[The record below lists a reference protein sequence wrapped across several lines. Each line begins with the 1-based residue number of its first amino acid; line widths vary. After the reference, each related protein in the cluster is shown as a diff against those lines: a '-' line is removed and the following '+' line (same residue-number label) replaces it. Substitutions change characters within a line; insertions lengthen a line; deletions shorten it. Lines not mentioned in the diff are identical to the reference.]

1 MSDKSK
7 KNSGIEPNEI
17 GKVDSMAF
25 SSAQC
30 TYSHSDCDG
39 ILLTPEDMYNISRK
53 LQLTPTEVYEEY
65 CWGAIDEHSCVP
77 MVFLKTSHMCRSVK
91 RCPFLYNGQCI
102 ICESKPSIC
111 TFPPI
116 EKQMKTRHHTIS
128 ERLMVNGTRYKNDFI
143 NRWQSDIAELGKLFY
158 ILDRVMDYESMEPVW
173 GEGYVEFYFR
183 YDMKKD
189 FMDQYEE
196 NVQFLAGFLQ
206 WELSECG
213 VPFEEI
219 C

>member
-7 KNSGIEPNEI
+7 KDMGTVSSKIDEANSVE
-17 GKVDSMAF
+17 F
-25 SSAQC
+25 SDVQC
-30 TYSHSDCDG
+30 TYCQSDCDG
-39 ILLTPEDMYNISRK
+39 ILLTPEDLYNISRK
-53 LQLTPTEVYEEY
+53 MQLTPTEVYEWY
-65 CWGAIDEHSCVP
+65 CWGAIDEHLCAP
-77 MVFLKTSHMCRSVK
+77 MVFLQTCHMCRSVK

-116 EKQMKTRHHTIS
+116 EKQMKEMRHTIS
-128 ERLMVNGTRYKNDFI
+128 ECLMVNGTRYKNDFI

-173 GEGYVEFYFR
+173 AEGYVEFYFR
-183 YDMKKD
+183 YDINQD
-189 FMDQYEE
+189 FMAQYEE
-196 NVQFLAGFLQ
+196 NMQSLKGFLQ